1 MSQYVRL
8 FTPSDYSP
16 PRADMI
22 VSIVLIVL
30 IAIAL
35 ISSIVFICMGRIRRR
50 REWATYSEAAD
61 DDVRIGECLIVVAM
75 FLALI
80 GSSVFSAG
88 IADAT
93 QYKGTRKGYVAD
105 DNVALVERSY
115 KISNMKTEQKGVKSV
130 EEFLDTEND
139 PVDVRYAKVIAQS
152 DDAKSIRH
160 LTLQIDKDNR
170 LRVYDDTGNQHLIVP
185 TSSVGK
191 DNR

>member
-16 PRADMI
+16 PRGAMI
-22 VSIVLIVL
+22 ASIVLIVL
-30 IAIAL
+30 IAVAV
-35 ISSIVFICMGRIRRR
+35 ISGIVFICMGKIRRR
-50 REWATYSEAAD
+50 REWAAYSETAD
-61 DDVRIGECLIVVAM
+61 DDVRIGECLIVIAM
-75 FLALI
+75 FIILI
-80 GSSVFSAG
+80 GSSVFSTG

-93 QYKGTRKGYVAD
+93 QYKGTRKGYVAK

-130 EEFLDTEND
+130 EEFLDTENN

-160 LTLQIDKDNR
+160 LTLQIDRNNH
-170 LRVYDDTGNQHLIVP
+170 LRVYDDTGSQHLIIPV
-185 TSSVGK
+185 SSVGK
-191 DNR
+191 DSH

>member
-16 PRADMI
+16 PRGAMI

-30 IAIAL
+30 VATAI
-35 ISSIVFICMGRIRRR
+35 ISGIVFICMGRIRRR

-61 DDVRIGECLIVVAM
+61 DDARIGECLIVVAM
-75 FLALI
+75 ILTLI

-115 KISNMKTEQKGVKSV
+115 KIGNMKTEQKGVKSV
-130 EEFLDTEND
+130 EEFLDTENN

-160 LTLQIDKDNR
+160 LTMQIDKDNR
-170 LRVYDDTGNQHLIVP
+170 LRVYDDTGSQHLIVP
-185 TSSVGK
+185 ASSVGK
-191 DNR
+191 DSR

>member
-16 PRADMI
+16 PQADMI

-30 IAIAL
+30 IAITL
-35 ISSIVFICMGRIRRR
+35 ISSIVFICMGHARRR
-50 REWATYSEAAD
+50 KEWAGYSEAAD
-61 DDVRIGECLIVVAM
+61 DDVRIGECLIVIAM

-80 GSSVFSAG
+80 GSSAFSAG
-88 IADAT
+88 ISDAT
-93 QYKGTRKGYVAD
+93 QYKGMRKGNVAD
-105 DNVALVERSY
+105 DNVNLVERSY
-115 KISNMKTEQKGVKSV
+115 RISNMKTEQKGVKSV
-130 EEFLDTEND
+130 EEFLDTENN

-170 LRVYDDTGNQHLIVP
+170 LRAYDDTGNQHLIVP

>member
-16 PRADMI
+16 PRGAMI
-22 VSIVLIVL
+22 ASIVLIVL
-30 IAIAL
+30 IAAAV
-35 ISSIVFICMGRIRRR
+35 ISGIVFICMGRIRRR
-50 REWATYSEAAD
+50 REWAAYSETAD
-61 DDVRIGECLIVVAM
+61 DDVRIGECLIVIAM
-75 FLALI
+75 FITLI

-93 QYKGTRKGYVAD
+93 QYKGTRKGYVAK

-130 EEFLDTEND
+130 EEFLNTGND

-160 LTLQIDKDNR
+160 LTLQIDRNNH
-170 LRVYDDTGNQHLIVP
+170 LRVYDDTGSQHLIIPV
-185 TSSVGK
+185 SSMGK
-191 DNR
+191 DSH